1 MLVAVIVNVLFLS
14 QNRVNP
20 RGVVFYLR
28 THKKELPGCS
38 LLTVPH
44 SDANSVGSGIWGLVE
59 FLTRTLGDR
68 KGWSADPTLRSSVVW
83 ESRV

>member
-1 MLVAVIVNVLFLS
+1 MFLS
-14 QNRVNP
+14 QNRVNL

-28 THKKELPGCS
+28 VHKKELPGCS
-38 LLTVPH
+38 LLTVPSSGPC
-44 SDANSVGSGIWGLVE
+44 SDAHSFGSGLGAWGLVE

-68 KGWSADPTLRSSVVW
+68 KEWSADPILRSSVVW